1 MQSFVHEFKT
11 QHDFKILKHC
21 SGCCTVRFEP
31 MKGGTVTVTVNAKI
45 FVKPF
50 KLKLS
55 LPFNHILIEGAKI
68 QLLSKKLW
76 TQLYQRTRPA
86 IYYSKNILFQCS
98 LVCRLISAEKNYSA
112 S

>member
-1 MQSFVHEFKT
+1 MQSFNHEFKT

-21 SGCCTVRFEP
+21 SVCCPVHFEP

-55 LPFNHILIEGAKI
+55 LPFNHILIEGTKL

-86 IYYSKNILFQCS
+86 IYYHKNSVSVQFS
-98 LVCRLISAEKNYSA
+98 LQTNIC
-112 S
+112 